1 MKRIDYLITKLEE
14 LIENETRDYIYKII
28 PKKQSINTSRNENTK
43 SDLYDRLGQTRL
55 ILLKKIN
62 SIKSEIERL
71 ENELQELEKENDIYS
86 KYIDL
91 MKSDGLIF
99 TEILNRLTENFT
111 NDNFEFKTLS
121 SKKNGKLYSD
131 LSVKYNVDGKYYLD
145 YELLS
150 SGQKTLCDI
159 YFLFRTILSSGVLIF
174 DEFLKYL
181 DGDNINIAIDMLK
194 LMNVNNLIISTH
206 TDNFNL
212 PGDRLNFKLNNG
224 ESIII

>member
-1 MKRIDYLITKLEE
+1 MDNQRYNITEYLLFNSEISELGKIDIINPELIINKITELNEKIDYENNLRS
-14 LIENETRDYIYKII
+14 IEGDIV
-28 PKKQSINTSRNENTK
+28 
-43 SDLYDRLGQTRL
+43 
-55 ILLKKIN
+55 KIN
-62 SIKSEIERL
+62 DQISGEDRKFK
-71 ENELQELEKENDIYS
+71 ELEKENDIYS

-224 ESIII
+224 ESVII

>member
-1 MKRIDYLITKLEE
+1 MNAYGYTNGIKYECPEFDSNYIINKITELNEKIDYENNLRS
-14 LIENETRDYIYKII
+14 IEGDIV
-28 PKKQSINTSRNENTK
+28 
-43 SDLYDRLGQTRL
+43 
-55 ILLKKIN
+55 KIN
-62 SIKSEIERL
+62 DQISGEDRKFK
-71 ENELQELEKENDIYS
+71 ELEKENDIYS

-224 ESIII
+224 ESVII